1 MPHQTVL
8 SRRRITTCQP
18 TFSAYRL
25 KVALLREHNPH
36 RLGRASRSQHFKTR
50 RQFPMNRRYG
60 AFLIGSV
67 LSLAALLGLAW
78 AASVEDEL
86 KKFEKDR
93 AAATVKGDVAT
104 LEKQT
109 SDDYTF
115 INFNGKM
122 VDKSQMIDNFKTG
135 RTKLTSNDVSDMKV
149 RVYGNTAV
157 MTGKAD
163 LAGMI
168 EGKETKQQVMFTRV
182 FVKKGGGW
190 QTVSL
195 QQTLVGQE

>member
-1 MPHQTVL
+1 
-8 SRRRITTCQP
+8 
-18 TFSAYRL
+18 
-25 KVALLREHNPH
+25 
-36 RLGRASRSQHFKTR
+36 
-50 RQFPMNRRYG
+50 MNRGYS
-60 AFLIGSV
+60 AFLIASA

-86 KKFEKDR
+86 KKFEQDR

-115 INFNGKM
+115 INFSGKM
-122 VDKSQMIDNFKTG
+122 VDKSQMIENFKSG
-135 RTKLTSNDVSDMKV
+135 RTKLTSNEVADMKV

-163 LAGMI
+163 LAGTI
-168 EGKETKQQVMFTRV
+168 EGKETKQEVMFTRV

-190 QTVSL
+190 QTVAL
-195 QQTLVGQE
+195 QQSLVSKE